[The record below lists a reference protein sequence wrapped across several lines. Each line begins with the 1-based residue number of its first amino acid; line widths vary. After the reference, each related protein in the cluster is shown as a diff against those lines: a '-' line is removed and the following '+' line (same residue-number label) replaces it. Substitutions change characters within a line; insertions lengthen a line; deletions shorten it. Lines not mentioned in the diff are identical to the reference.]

1 MTLQENNFKNI
12 PDYYR
17 SMYLDGYTP
26 EAILYARRKSMY
38 ERFRADTADD
48 DFNFHITSEV
58 KKK

>member
-26 EAILYARRKSMY
+26 QEIYQAHRKRMIDNVNEKKESPTV
-38 ERFRADTADD
+38 E
-48 DFNFHITSEV
+48 IVSEINQ
-58 KKK
+58 K